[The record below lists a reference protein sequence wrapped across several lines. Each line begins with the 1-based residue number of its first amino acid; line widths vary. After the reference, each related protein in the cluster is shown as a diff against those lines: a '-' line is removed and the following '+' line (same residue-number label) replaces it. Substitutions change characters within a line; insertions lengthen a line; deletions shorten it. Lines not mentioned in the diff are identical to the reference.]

1 MTHIDEA
8 GEFTQDDHN
17 NLLKRNAMT
26 VEQMNVV
33 SIEDLDK
40 IKSEYDLMCAYA
52 YGHVYNDFEKYYDRD
67 VLNKCIWFK
76 PLYWSVIMPVWQK
89 LRGEL
94 DDLAVDEYG
103 MVKDSDYIVSKY
115 AIEKSIL
122 SCDITTAHRH
132 IVEAIQLIKK

>member
-1 MTHIDEA
+1 
-8 GEFTQDDHN
+8 
-17 NLLKRNAMT
+17 MT
-26 VEQMNVV
+26 VEQMNK
-33 SIEDLDK
+33 K
-40 IKSEYDLMCAYA
+40 IALYMGYVAQKLGSKTWFEAPELGNPFTDQLKYHKSFDWL
-52 YGHVYNDFEKYYDRD
+52 
-67 VLNKCIWFK
+67 
-76 PLYWSVIMPVWQK
+76 MPVWQK

-122 SCDITTAHRH
+122 SCDITTAHRL